1 MNGAFWP
8 VIGTLG
14 DRPVRPGCQSIPKCI
29 SRVPGRARTGLYASA
44 PRAVSRFAGAP
55 SHSHRIRPAMRAH
68 ALGRPCAQGTRPAE
82 RMRARAPSRAY
93 AANEISRLPI
103 GRARHLCAPIRDALA
118 RACLPVRA
126 WSLKGR
132 SARGRVRTT
141 RASMRVR
148 AVAHP
153 CASCMRAVVLA
164 PACVSPYAIAR
175 GCETHPRK
183 GAPNRM

>member
-29 SRVPGRARTGLYASA
+29 SRVPGRARTGPYASA
-44 PRAVSRFAGAP
+44 PRAVPRFAGAP
-55 SHSHRIRPAMRAH
+55 SHSHLMRPAMCAQRSAGRVH
-68 ALGRPCAQGTRPAE
+68 RGLGRASAKH
-82 RMRARAPSRAY
+82 ARAPSRAY

-103 GRARHLCAPIRDALA
+103 GRARYLWAPIRDAGA
-118 RACLPVRA
+118 RARLPVCA

-132 SARGRVRTT
+132 SSRAGVCV
-141 RASMRVR
+141 RASAYEGARLRTRVPHACAQSCSRPRAHRPMRSR
-148 AVAHP
+148 AG
-153 CASCMRAVVLA
+153 
-164 PACVSPYAIAR
+164 AR
-175 GCETHPRK
+175 RTPRK